1 MTTFHD
7 ISIFTCPEYHPKDR
21 ARYMEKS
28 LHESLDSAKL
38 ILTVSDFSRSEI
50 IRLFN
55 YPADRIVTTKLAC
68 SSDYI
73 PRSPAECLPVLQK
86 YQLAWQGYA
95 LYIGTMEPRKNIRG
109 LLQAYQLL
117 PMETRMRY
125 PLILSGYRGWEDD
138 VLWQLVE
145 RGTREGWIRY
155 PAMSRMKTC
164 LICTR
169 RPEPLFIP
177 PSMRDSVYLFLKRC
191 LAVCR

>member
-1 MTTFHD
+1 M
-7 ISIFTCPEYHPKDR
+7 R
-21 ARYMEKS
+21 AS
-28 LHESLDSAKL
+28 DSAKL

-55 YPADRIVTTKLAC
+55 YPAERIVTTKLAC

-155 PAMSRMKTC
+155 RAMSRMKTC